1 MSCICSTYFFYLCEV
16 HVVGT
21 LIVINFV
28 FTKSLLR
35 CNASRQF
42 RLKRDLHMLQLKL
55 LTFFFS
61 HNLL

>member
-1 MSCICSTYFFYLCEV
+1 MSCVCSIYFFYLCEMR
-16 HVVGT
+16 VVGT
-21 LIVINFV
+21 LVVINSV

-42 RLKRDLHMLQLKL
+42 WLKRDLHMLQLKL

-61 HNLL
+61 HKLL